1 MSHRQSHGTGI
12 SLFRHSF
19 RFFCQIIFQIFYFQ
33 VFQQIIFQV
42 FYFQVFYQIFFQIF
56 NFQIFFQIFYFQ
68 VFLSDVLSDFL
79 RKQIRDVDAA
89 GRCVGEGVGD
99 AAAVADH
106 VETGVIC
113 LQI

>member
-1 MSHRQSHGTGI
+1 MSHRQSHGTSI

-42 FYFQVFYQIFFQIF
+42 FYFQVFY
-56 NFQIFFQIFYFQ
+56 QIFFQIFYFQ

>member
-42 FYFQVFYQIFFQIF
+42 FYFQVFYQIFFQI
-56 NFQIFFQIFYFQ
+56 IYFQ
-68 VFLSDVLSDFL
+68 VFLADILSDFL
-79 RKQIRDVDAA
+79 RKQIRDVHAA
-89 GRCVGEGVGD
+89 GRCVGEGMGD